1 MEPTLINATTLLGIF
16 VLPAVVFAL
25 VYVPIVTKLSRGL
38 LSPYAKADVKRRLY
52 AATIDGLMVVTSCF
66 LYWNLDVVLYLAAGG
81 AYLLLRDS
89 IKGQSI
95 GKFLLG
101 LVVISLETGRAS
113 SLTGSVRRNALLLLP
128 GANVVAIFLE
138 AGTIV
143 RDPQGQRLGDR
154 LAQTQVVEGWGAK
167 DLVKSFQD
175 WLMGLGTEFGREVG
189 KRDRAPVRIDRA
201 A

>member
-1 MEPTLINATTLLGIF
+1 MLVGIDGKTLLGIF

-25 VYVPIVTKLSRGL
+25 IYFPIVTQLSRGL
-38 LSPYAKADVKRRLY
+38 LSPYAKAEVKRRLY

-66 LYWNLDVVLYLAAGG
+66 LYWNLNVVLYLAAGG
-81 AYLLLRDS
+81 AYLLFRDA

-101 LVVISLETGRAS
+101 LVVISLETGRPS

-175 WLMGLGTEFGREVG
+175 WLMGLGTEFGGEVG
-189 KRDRAPVRIDRA
+189 KRGRAPVRIDRA